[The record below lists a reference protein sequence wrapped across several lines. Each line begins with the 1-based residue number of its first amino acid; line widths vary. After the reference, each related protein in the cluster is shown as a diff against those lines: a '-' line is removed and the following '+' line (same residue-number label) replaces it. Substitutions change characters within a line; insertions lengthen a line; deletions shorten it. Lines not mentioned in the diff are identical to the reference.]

1 MLNFNEKI
9 IFNKLFIDVSKFLL
23 LITLSLSLIIWVIQ
37 AVNFLDYISED
48 GHGLKTYFLITLLNF
63 PKIFTRILPFCVFI
77 SIFYILNK
85 YELKNEL
92 VIYWNIGIKKIRFI
106 NNLIIFSIL
115 FLFFQLFFKIFL
127 VPNSLDLSREYIRS
141 SNMDFFPNL
150 IKEKK
155 FIDSVKNLTIFVETK
170 NKDGELKNIYLK
182 DQINIEKSQI
192 IYAKKGRFLL
202 KDNINFLILNDGSFI
217 DIDNKKI
224 TSFAFKKTEINLSKY
239 ITNTTIFP
247 KVQEVETK
255 YLVNC
260 LYNLYLNK
268 NYKYSTNF
276 LTCAENSQ
284 DDIKEEV
291 FKRIVKPFF
300 IPVLVLFASLIILFN
315 KDHFNYSKIQYIL
328 FFVGFFILVVSEISA
343 RYTTNN
349 LMSIIFLILPA
360 IIFLVSYFYLLFKLK
375 TKL

>member
-115 FLFFQLFFKIFL
+115 LLFFQLFFKIFL

-182 DQINIEKSQI
+182 DQMNIEKSQI

-224 TSFAFKKTEINLSKY
+224 TSFTFKKTEINLSKY

-276 LTCAENSQ
+276 LTCTENSQ

>member
-115 FLFFQLFFKIFL
+115 LLFFQLFFKIFL

-224 TSFAFKKTEINLSKY
+224 TSFTFKKTEINLSKY

-276 LTCAENSQ
+276 LTCTENSQ

>member
-115 FLFFQLFFKIFL
+115 LLFFQLFFKIFL

-224 TSFAFKKTEINLSKY
+224 TSFTFKKTEINLSKY

-268 NYKYSTNF
+268 NYKHSTNF

-284 DDIKEEV
+284 NDIKEEI

-300 IPVLVLFASLIILFN
+300 IPVLVLVASLIILFN
-315 KDHFNYSKIQYIL
+315 KDHFNYSRIQYIL
-328 FFVGFFILVVSEISA
+328 FFVGFFILVLSEISA

-349 LMSIIFLILPA
+349 LMSITFLILPA

>member
-9 IFNKLFIDVSKFLL
+9 IFNKLFIDVTKFLL
-23 LITLSLSLIIWVIQ
+23 LISLSLSLIIWVIQ

-63 PKIFTRILPFCVFI
+63 PKIFTRILPFCVFV

-115 FLFFQLFFKIFL
+115 LLFFQLFFKIFL

-182 DQINIEKSQI
+182 DQMSIEKSQI

-224 TSFAFKKTEINLSKY
+224 TSFAFKKTKINLSKY

-247 KVQEVETK
+247 KVQEVETR

-268 NYKYSTNF
+268 NYKYSTSF
-276 LTCAENSQ
+276 LTCTKDSQ
-284 DDIKEEV
+284 ADIREEV

-300 IPVLVLFASLIILFN
+300 IPALVLLASLIILFN

-328 FFVGFFILVVSEISA
+328 FFVGFFILIFSEISV

-349 LMSIIFLILPA
+349 LMSITFLILPV

>member
-115 FLFFQLFFKIFL
+115 LLFFQLFFKIFL

-182 DQINIEKSQI
+182 DQMNIEKSQI

>member
-9 IFNKLFIDVSKFLL
+9 VFNKLFIDIAKFLL
-23 LITLSLSLIIWVIQ
+23 LITLSLSLIIWVVQ

-48 GHGLKTYFLITLLNF
+48 GHGIKTYFLITLLNF
-63 PKIFTRILPFCVFI
+63 PKIFTRILPFCIFI

-85 YELKNEL
+85 YEVKNEL
-92 VIYWNIGIKKIRFI
+92 IIYWNIGIKKIKFI

-115 FLFFQLFFKIFL
+115 LLFFQLFFKIFL

-247 KVQEVETK
+247 KVQEVETR

-268 NYKYSTNF
+268 NYKYSTSF
-276 LTCAENSQ
+276 FTCEKDSQ
-284 DDIKEEV
+284 ANINEEI
-291 FKRIVKPFF
+291 FKRIAKPFF
-300 IPVLVLFASLIILFN
+300 IPVLVLIASIIILFN

-328 FFVGFFILVVSEISA
+328 FFVGFFILIVSEISA

-349 LMSIIFLILPA
+349 LMSITFLILPV

>member
-115 FLFFQLFFKIFL
+115 LLFFQLFFKIFL

-224 TSFAFKKTEINLSKY
+224 TSFAFKKTEINLSRY
-239 ITNTTIFP
+239 ITNTTTFP
-247 KVQEVETK
+247 KIQEVETK

-268 NYKYSTNF
+268 NYKHSTNF

-284 DDIKEEV
+284 NDIKEEI

-300 IPVLVLFASLIILFN
+300 IPVLVLVASLIILFN
-315 KDHFNYSKIQYIL
+315 KDHFNYSRIQYIL
-328 FFVGFFILVVSEISA
+328 FFVGFFILVLSEISA

>member
-115 FLFFQLFFKIFL
+115 LLFFQLFFKIFL

-182 DQINIEKSQI
+182 DQMNIEKSQI

-268 NYKYSTNF
+268 NYKHSTNF

-284 DDIKEEV
+284 NDIKEEI

-300 IPVLVLFASLIILFN
+300 IPVLVLVASLIILFN
-315 KDHFNYSKIQYIL
+315 KDHFNYSRIQYIL
-328 FFVGFFILVVSEISA
+328 FFVGFFILVLSEISA

-349 LMSIIFLILPA
+349 LMSITFLILPA